1 MAQCVRY
8 EIILPLQYRPTDQRK
23 SISIPPADYD
33 SFFRRIVA
41 RYGGCTATN
50 PYSPSPY
57 LGIWKGQAE
66 NVLTAFV
73 LVPSRNVRQAQNDF
87 TRWKDQLEKKYN
99 QKLILIFHHNVN
111 TIGEL

>member
-8 EIILPLQYRPTDQRK
+8 DSILPIEYRPASQKKT
-23 SISIPPADYD
+23 ISIPPTDYD
-33 SFFRRIVA
+33 AFFRRIVKD
-41 RYGGCTATN
+41 YGGCTATN

-57 LGIWKGQAE
+57 VGIWKGQAE

-73 LVPSRNVRQAQNDF
+73 LIPSRKERQALKDF
-87 TRWKDQLEKKYN
+87 TQWKDELEKKYN
-99 QKLILIFHHNVN
+99 QKLILIFHHSVN

>member
-8 EIILPLQYRPTDQRK
+8 EIILPLEYRPASRK
-23 SISIPPADYD
+23 RRISIPPSDYD
-33 SFFRRIVA
+33 SFFQRIV
-41 RYGGCTATN
+41 RDYGGCTATN

-57 LGIWKGQAE
+57 VGFWKGQAE

-73 LVPSRNVRQAQNDF
+73 LVPSRKESQALKDF
-87 TRWKDQLEKKYN
+87 RRWKDELEKKYR
-99 QKLILIFHHNVN
+99 QKLILIFHYNVA